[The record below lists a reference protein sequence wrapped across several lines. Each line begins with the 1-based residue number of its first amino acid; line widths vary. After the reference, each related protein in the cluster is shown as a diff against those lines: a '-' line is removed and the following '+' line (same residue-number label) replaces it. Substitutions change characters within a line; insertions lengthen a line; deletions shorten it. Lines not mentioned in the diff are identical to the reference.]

1 LESNDKVVVHK
12 QQNLRAHR
20 KSKPLLLSLCKHGGF
35 FSKPVFDFLQE
46 KYFTQYFFHQVR
58 VLLLGISSL
67 TPKTALSK
75 ILFGNTQGF
84 LKTNP
89 NFLLSA

>member
-1 LESNDKVVVHK
+1 MIRLWFIK
-12 QQNLRAHR
+12 QQDLRAHSQ
-20 KSKPLLLSLCKHGGF
+20 SKPLLLSLCKHGGF
-35 FSKPVFDFLQE
+35 FSKSVFDVLPE

-58 VLLLGISSL
+58 VFLLGISSL

-84 LKTNP
+84 
-89 NFLLSA
+89 